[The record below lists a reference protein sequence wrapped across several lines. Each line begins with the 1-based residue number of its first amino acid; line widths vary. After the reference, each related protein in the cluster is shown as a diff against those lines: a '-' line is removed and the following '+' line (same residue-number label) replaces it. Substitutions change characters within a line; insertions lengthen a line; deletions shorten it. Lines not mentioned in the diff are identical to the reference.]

1 MRLLR
6 SDLPLANDAA
16 SRFLPWIAGLMVYLA
31 ALALAAALA
40 VDGVAERWH
49 VGLGGN
55 LTVQLDA
62 PSDGK
67 PATRL
72 ARRDQAVAL
81 LRAEPAVEA
90 AEPIDDAA
98 VRRLVAP
105 WLGTGD
111 IGDDLP
117 LPDLIAVRLR
127 QGANLDAAGLGQRL
141 AAVVP
146 GASVDDHKQWLAG
159 LLRLID
165 AVRLVAAIVLGLV
178 VVAATATVVFV
189 TRTGLDV
196 HRRVIDIVHLVGATD
211 GYIAGQFQANALT
224 LGLLGGIGGLALA
237 GLTLVVVAALLS
249 GVDENLLPPLSLAPG
264 QWALLAALPLIAA
277 LLAMLTARW
286 TVLGSL
292 RRTL

>member
-6 SDLPLANDAA
+6 SDLPLASDAA

-49 VGLGGN
+49 VGLAGS
-55 LTVQLDA
+55 LTVQLEA
-62 PSDGK
+62 LADGK
-67 PATRL
+67 PDSRL

-81 LRAEPAVEA
+81 LRAEPAVAA

-117 LPDLIAVRLR
+117 LPDLIAVKLR
-127 QGANLDAAGLGQRL
+127 PGANLDIAGLGQRL
-141 AAVVP
+141 AAAVP
-146 GASVDDHKQWLAG
+146 GASVDDHRQWLAG

-178 VVAATATVVFV
+178 VLAAVATVVFV

-237 GLTLVVVAALLS
+237 GLTLVIVAALLS
-249 GVDENLLPPLSLAPG
+249 GIDENLLPPLSLAPG
-264 QWALLAALPLIAA
+264 QWALLAGLPLIAA

>member
-81 LRAEPAVEA
+81 LRAEPGVEA

-117 LPDLIAVRLR
+117 LPDLIAVKLR
-127 QGANLDAAGLGQRL
+127 PGANPDVGGLGQRL
-141 AAVVP
+141 AATVP
-146 GASVDDHKQWLAG
+146 GAAVDDHRQWLAG

-237 GLTLVVVAALLS
+237 GLTLVIVAALLS

>member
-1 MRLLR
+1 
-6 SDLPLANDAA
+6 
-16 SRFLPWIAGLMVYLA
+16 
-31 ALALAAALA
+31 
-40 VDGVAERWH
+40 VDNPH
-49 VGLGGN
+49 F
-55 LTVQLDA
+55 
-62 PSDGK
+62 
-67 PATRL
+67 
-72 ARRDQAVAL
+72 
-81 LRAEPAVEA
+81 
-90 AEPIDDAA
+90 
-98 VRRLVAP
+98 
-105 WLGTGD
+105 
-111 IGDDLP
+111 
-117 LPDLIAVRLR
+117 PDLSFTGGKRPTIEYRYTGAQGPSASTAVLHKE
-127 QGANLDAAGLGQRL
+127 LSSQRL

-178 VVAATATVVFV
+178 VLAAVATVVFV

-249 GVDENLLPPLSLAPG
+249 GIDENLLPPLSLAPG
-264 QWALLAALPLIAA
+264 QWILLAALPLIAA

>member
-6 SDLPLANDAA
+6 SDLPLASDAA

-49 VGLGGN
+49 VGLAGS
-55 LTVQLDA
+55 LTVQLEA

-67 PATRL
+67 PASRV

-81 LRAEPAVEA
+81 LRAEPAVAA

-105 WLGTGD
+105 WLGTSD

-117 LPDLIAVRLR
+117 LPDLIAVMLR
-127 QGANLDAAGLGQRL
+127 PGANLDAAGLGQRL
-141 AAVVP
+141 AAAVP
-146 GASVDDHKQWLAG
+146 GAAIDDHKQWLAG

-165 AVRLVAAIVLGLV
+165 SVRLVAAIVLGLV
-178 VVAATATVVFV
+178 VLAAIATVVFV

-237 GLTLVVVAALLS
+237 GLTLVIVAALLS
-249 GVDENLLPPLSLAPG
+249 GIDENLLPPLSLAPG

>member
-6 SDLPLANDAA
+6 SDLPLASDAA

-49 VGLGGN
+49 VGLGGS
-55 LTVQLDA
+55 LTVQIEA

-72 ARRDQAVAL
+72 ALRDQAVAL
-81 LRAEPAVEA
+81 LRAEPAVA
-90 AEPIDDAA
+90 AVEPLDDAA

-105 WLGTGD
+105 WLGTSD

-117 LPDLIAVRLR
+117 LPDLIAVMLR
-127 QGANLDAAGLGQRL
+127 PGANLDAGFGQRL
-141 AAVVP
+141 ATAVP

-178 VVAATATVVFV
+178 VLAAIATVVFV

-292 RRTL
+292 RRML

>member
-1 MRLLR
+1 
-6 SDLPLANDAA
+6 
-16 SRFLPWIAGLMVYLA
+16 MVYLA

-49 VGLGGN
+49 VGLAGS
-55 LTVQLDA
+55 LTVQLEA

-67 PATRL
+67 PASRV

-81 LRAEPAVEA
+81 LRAEPAVAA

-117 LPDLIAVRLR
+117 LPDLIAVKLR
-127 QGANLDAAGLGQRL
+127 PGANPDVGGLGQRL
-141 AAVVP
+141 AGAVP
-146 GASVDDHKQWLAG
+146 GAAVDDHRQWLAG

-237 GLTLVVVAALLS
+237 GLTLVIVAALLS
-249 GVDENLLPPLSLAPG
+249 GIDENLLLPLSLAPS